1 MFAVCYIN
9 LLVKFLLKQNFSK
22 LFTSVCFNTL
32 KFSKRLRKSFHNFK
46 YKHTLKKNRNT
57 YNFVFKNN
65 FILIKLISY

>member
-46 YKHTLKKNRNT
+46 YKHTLKKT
-57 YNFVFKNN
+57 ETLITLFLKI
-65 FILIKLISY
+65 ILF